1 MRLHI
6 DWVLLPFLVAT
17 MAALLFLLRRT
28 RLGPFL
34 RERIA
39 DRPRRRLFIASVSFF
54 LTFATVRGMVFCIVH
69 HIPPFHYVIMEGRHI
84 HHLVFGILILLLVGY
99 GWLCEVGNGS
109 DSSSILAGSLM
120 SLLYGLGAA
129 LTLDEFAL
137 WLNLKDVYFVREG
150 RSSFDAIILFGS
162 LLAMH
167 LGCAAILIFRQR
179 QEWEPPESS
188 LRGKTGYAT
197 CFRLERRQLLGF
209 IDRVIPMPSLKLLHP
224 RQRTWEGPTPAARA
238 THLRFFLN
246 RQGTI
251 LQKTRKQCAIYLQG
265 AVVADET
272 LSFELIHKFTYP
284 GAGGAHHLRQG

>member
-1 MRLHI
+1 MRVHI
-6 DWVLLPFLVAT
+6 DWVLLPLLLAT

-54 LTFATVRGMVFCIVH
+54 LTFATVRGIVFCIVH

-84 HHLVFGILILLLVGY
+84 HHLVFGILILLFVGY

-109 DSSSILAGSLM
+109 DSSSVLASSLM

-162 LLAMH
+162 LLAISTWGAP
-167 LGCAAILIFRQR
+167 LFSASAK
-179 QEWEPPESS
+179 
-188 LRGKTGYAT
+188 GKSGN
-197 CFRLERRQLLGF
+197 RRN
-209 IDRVIPMPSLKLLHP
+209 
-224 RQRTWEGPTPAARA
+224 PA
-238 THLRFFLN
+238 
-246 RQGTI
+246 
-251 LQKTRKQCAIYLQG
+251 
-265 AVVADET
+265 
-272 LSFELIHKFTYP
+272 
-284 GAGGAHHLRQG
+284 